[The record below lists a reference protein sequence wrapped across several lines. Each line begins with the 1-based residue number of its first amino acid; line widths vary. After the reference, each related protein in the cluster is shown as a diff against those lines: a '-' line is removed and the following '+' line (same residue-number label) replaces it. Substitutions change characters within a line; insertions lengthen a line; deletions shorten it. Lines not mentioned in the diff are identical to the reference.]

1 MDKKIFDRLTAYIV
15 ENQNRFYRL
24 AYSYVRNREDALDAV
39 QSAVCRALEYGG
51 GLQNGEAVKTWFY
64 RILVNE
70 CLRMIKER
78 ERFPEAREEEEIPYE
93 EKSFEPADDLDP
105 FLSRLDQDT
114 HTIIKLRFF
123 EEMTIAEISRITGLK
138 LNTVKAKLYRGLK
151 QLRITMKEAEL

>member
-51 GLQNGEAVKTWFY
+51 GLHGEAVKTWFY

-78 ERFPEAREEEEIPYE
+78 ERFLEAREEEEIPYE

-114 HTIIKLRFF
+114 RTIIKLRFF

>member
-24 AYSYVRNREDALDAV
+24 AYSYVRTREDALDAV

-114 HTIIKLRFF
+114 RTIIKLRFF